1 MKKSISLVLMALMFV
16 VLGCSL
22 DKLTGDKK
30 DDVPPKVEDTGDK
43 SGDKSG
49 DDKPKDD
56 KSSDSESSADLSID
70 KFNKIE
76 LEMDYDKVKE
86 IMGSEGNETSSSKS
100 GTYESKSIEWKGDK
114 FARIS
119 VRFQNGKLAS
129 KSQSNLTDRKGSA
142 DLTQDKFNKVN
153 TDMSYDE
160 VKGILGSDGEM
171 TRISKIG
178 KSTSTSYTWKGPKN
192 QRVITSFRNDKL
204 TNKTQLGLK

>member
-22 DKLTGDKK
+22 DNLTGDKK
-30 DDVPPKVEDTGDK
+30 DDVPPKVEDTGSKDVDK
-43 SGDKSG
+43 TDVE
-49 DDKPKDD
+49 KPDED
-56 KSSDSESSADLSID
+56 KSSDTASTADLSID
-70 KFNKIE
+70 KFNQIE
-76 LEMDYDKVKE
+76 LDMDYDKVKE
-86 IMGSEGNETSSSKS
+86 IMGSEGNETASSKS
-100 GTYESKSIEWKGDK
+100 GSYESKSYEWKGDK
-114 FARIS
+114 YARVS

-129 KSQSNLTDRKGSA
+129 KSQSNLTDRNGSA

-160 VKGILGSDGEM
+160 VKEVLGSEGEM

-178 KSTSTSYTWKGPKN
+178 NSTSTSYTWKGPKN
-192 QRVITSFRNDKL
+192 QRVITSFRDDKL

>member
-1 MKKSISLVLMALMFV
+1 MALMFV

-30 DDVPPKVEDTGDK
+30 DDVPPTVSDSGSKDGDK
-43 SGDKSG
+43 A
-49 DDKPKDD
+49 DDKKSADA
-56 KSSDSESSADLSID
+56 KSSDGSGSSADLSID
-70 KFNKIE
+70 KFNKVE
-76 LEMDYDKVKE
+76 LEMDYDKVKD
-86 IMGSEGNETSSSKS
+86 IMGSGGNETSSSKS
-100 GTYESKSIEWKGDK
+100 GNYESKTYEWKGDK
-114 FARIS
+114 FARVS
-119 VRFQNGKLAS
+119 VRFQNGKLVS
-129 KSQSNLTDRKGSA
+129 KSQSNLTDRSGSA
-142 DLTQDKFNKVN
+142 DLSQDKFNKVN

-192 QRVITSFRNDKL
+192 QRVITSFKDDKL